1 MERELVVGRLRGR
14 GRKEWGWK
22 IREILKMTEM
32 SYVMTMVAI
41 QAYKFV
47 KNSLKFVWMHLSS
60 CKPMS
65 TILV

>member
-32 SYVMTMVAI
+32 SYIMMMVDI
-41 QAYKFV
+41 
-47 KNSLKFVWMHLSS
+47 
-60 CKPMS
+60 
-65 TILV
+65 